1 MHDATEVLLLLIF
14 FVALL
19 LVLVHTAR
27 SIWRVAFADS
37 LEAGPPSVEIED
49 GCSLSVESFSPQ
61 HWKGFGP
68 CSGRSCQVL

>member
-1 MHDATEVLLLLIF
+1 MPDATEVLLLIMF

-37 LEAGPPSVEIED
+37 REAGPPSIEMED
-49 GCSLSVESFSPQ
+49 GCSLSVESCPPQ
-61 HWKGFGP
+61 RWKGFWP
-68 CSGRSCQVL
+68 

>member
-1 MHDATEVLLLLIF
+1 MHDATEVLLLIIF

-37 LEAGPPSVEIED
+37 REAGPPFEEIED
-49 GCSLSVESFSPQ
+49 GY
-61 HWKGFGP
+61 HWKGFWP
-68 CSGRSCQVL
+68 CSEVKAVRVFKLIGS